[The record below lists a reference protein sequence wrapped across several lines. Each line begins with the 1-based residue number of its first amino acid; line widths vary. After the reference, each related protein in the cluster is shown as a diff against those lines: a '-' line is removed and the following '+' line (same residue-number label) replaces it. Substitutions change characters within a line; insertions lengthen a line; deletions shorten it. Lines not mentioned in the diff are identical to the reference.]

1 MAHTYVHR
9 GLCVWCLQRAHLVW
23 QLVQN
28 DHHLQLVGPP
38 PCSPPVQYTPESRL
52 VFPLCVR
59 ERERGGRENKLQH
72 LAKLSVDRFVKDG
85 EVTATR
91 KQIRYT

>member
-1 MAHTYVHR
+1 MWR
-9 GLCVWCLQRAHLVW
+9 LQRAHLVW

-59 ERERGGRENKLQH
+59 EREGRENKLQH
-72 LAKLSVDRFVKDG
+72 LAKLYISTGLDRFVKDG